1 MEEYSHPILQLILLD
16 DQSALKRRKPKS
28 TQIDVCSAREDY
40 IFRCSK
46 GIVVLNAAMEK
57 AEFSIELLKHANKPM
72 RNSKISHAEQIQFAI
87 ENYFIRSAMI
97 YDRALIFVGHL
108 LDLGITDDRIDHV
121 DIVTN
126 RHVKRY
132 TLDVELKKLGSICRK
147 LSDERNAIIHHRSF
161 SEENFDRF
169 AMLVAANDLSARA
182 GKRRPFP
189 QALVKNLTG
198 AILRDHTKDYEGH
211 LTQIRIKLDSLLDTA
226 AAVYKICRET
236 YSDEIQDK
244 PIVDDSTG
252 EDGQPA

>member
-16 DQSALKRRKPKS
+16 DQSALKRRKPKN
-28 TQIDVCSAREDY
+28 TQIDICSEREGY

-46 GIVVLNAAMEK
+46 GIVVLDAAMGK
-57 AEFSIELLKHANKPM
+57 AAFSIELLKDAKKLL
-72 RNSKISHAEQIQFAI
+72 RNSTISHAEQIQFAI
-87 ENYFIRSAMI
+87 ENYFIRSATI

-108 LDLGITDDRIDHV
+108 LDLGVTDDRIDHV

-147 LSDERNAIIHHRSF
+147 LSDERNAIIHHRSY
-161 SEENFDRF
+161 SDETFDRF
-169 AMLVAANDLSARA
+169 AMLVAANDLSVRA

-198 AILRDHTKDYEGH
+198 AILRDHTSDYEDH
-211 LTQIRIKLDSLLDTA
+211 LAQIKTKLDNLLDTA
-226 AAVYKICRET
+226 AAVYKIRRET
-236 YSDEIQDK
+236 YSDEIQEQ

-252 EDGQPA
+252 EADQPV